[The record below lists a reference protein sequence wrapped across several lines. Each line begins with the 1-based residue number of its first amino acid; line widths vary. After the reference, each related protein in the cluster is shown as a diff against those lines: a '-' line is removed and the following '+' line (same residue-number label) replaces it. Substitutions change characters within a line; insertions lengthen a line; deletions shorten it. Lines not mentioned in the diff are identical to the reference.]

1 MNIIMQVLTSA
12 GYEPMYPFNPSQVL
26 NSVFDDTSTADNYKI
41 SISGINIPLTNSMAS
56 NMGIIAFTPTVT
68 NADNVTLSLNGDTA
82 KPILFADG
90 VQVRANTLIAGRLV
104 LVKFYNNNFY
114 LVIDKN
120 QVGLGNVDNTSD
132 VDKPVSTSVT
142 NALNLK
148 MNMPI
153 AIPRNSNLNDYKTAG
168 FFYNGSSNDALTI
181 TNTPKQEPFS
191 LLVERHSGIK
201 QTFTINSSSGVQ
213 MWVRNFSGNVWS
225 NWYQAAFVLWGTTIP
240 SDNIGVDGNIYIK
253 IDS

>member
-104 LVKFYNNNFY
+104 LVKFYNNNF
-114 LVIDKN
+114 
-120 QVGLGNVDNTSD
+120 
-132 VDKPVSTSVT
+132 
-142 NALNLK
+142 
-148 MNMPI
+148 
-153 AIPRNSNLNDYKTAG
+153 
-168 FFYNGSSNDALTI
+168 
-181 TNTPKQEPFS
+181 
-191 LLVERHSGIK
+191 
-201 QTFTINSSSGVQ
+201 
-213 MWVRNFSGNVWS
+213 
-225 NWYQAAFVLWGTTIP
+225 
-240 SDNIGVDGNIYIK
+240 
-253 IDS
+253 